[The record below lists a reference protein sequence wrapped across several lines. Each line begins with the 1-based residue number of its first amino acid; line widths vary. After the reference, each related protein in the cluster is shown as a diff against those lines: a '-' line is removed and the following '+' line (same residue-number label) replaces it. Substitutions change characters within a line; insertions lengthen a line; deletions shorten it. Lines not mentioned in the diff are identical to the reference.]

1 MLRLVI
7 ILVQLAAETVRWWG
21 LAGRS
26 QQSIEAENLFLRRQL
41 ALYIERGVKP
51 RRIDSVTRIT
61 LVLLS
66 RFCNWRDA
74 LVVGLQGAGVQN
86 QGPRHAGRH
95 GKRRIRPQLEGRG
108 GDGRAGGIC
117 HNAVGGAGGVGN
129 RFAGVGIPRHY

>member
-1 MLRLVI
+1 
-7 ILVQLAAETVRWWG
+7 LAAETVRWWG

-61 LVLLS
+61 LALLS

-74 LVVGLQGAGVQN
+74 LVVV
-86 QGPRHAGRH
+86 
-95 GKRRIRPQLEGRG
+95 RPETMSRWH
-108 GDGRAGGIC
+108 RAGW
-117 HNAVGGAGGVGN
+117 
-129 RFAGVGIPRHY
+129 RRRHRDVSPIVRVRRD